1 VVNNVMKQEISLTTN
16 SAVCFLA
23 LILAFSLDVTSVANA
38 ASLTVQCKIGGAR
51 SSVAMRSTGMKGKYF
66 VKIFSGDLEIQSIE
80 KVANNKGVID
90 FRFDSS
96 DAIIQQNQGITKIGA
111 DFIKKRSV
119 VGVMRKAGSH
129 AHVGGVST
137 TCKSR
142 KVSPPPPQ

>member
-1 VVNNVMKQEISLTTN
+1 MKQEISLTTN
-16 SAVCFLA
+16 EAVCFLA
-23 LILAFSLDVTSVANA
+23 LILALSLDVTSVANA

-66 VKIFSGDLEIQSIE
+66 VKIFSGDAEMQSIE

-96 DAIIQQNQGITKIGA
+96 DSFIQQNQGITKIQP

-119 VGVMRKAGSH
+119 VGVMRKAATH